1 MPSVSQ
7 FLFVHPDQNAVN
19 GLYAPTRGCR
29 GRIDATGESPS
40 DGGQFHLP
48 RGGQLSAAVNNEQN
62 AALAPAAYGLGARNT
77 LTPLDRPNIDLSVVP
92 ASNTWSMSLW
102 SLSRSKPGR
111 DDSFAPLEDG
121 EGSTFGVVEDSDT
134 SHVEQ
139 VEGLHGDRAP
149 QLGRPGGGE
158 VRIRDGEIDHPMR
171 RDVLRPQLV
180 HLHHAGDRPLDTREE
195 EAGVARSLSVGRA
208 HRFPAEH

>member
-1 MPSVSQ
+1 MRRAS
-7 FLFVHPDQNAVN
+7 L
-19 GLYAPTRGCR
+19 
-29 GRIDATGESPS
+29 PS

-48 RGGQLSAAVNNEQN
+48 RGGQLSAAVNN
-62 AALAPAAYGLGARNT
+62 AYELGARNT
-77 LTPLDRPNIDLSVVP
+77 LTPLDRSNIDLSVVP
-92 ASNTWSMSLW
+92 ASNTWSMSLR

-111 DDSFAPLEDG
+111 DDSFAPLENG

-171 RDVLRPQLV
+171 RDVLRPQLL
-180 HLHHAGDRPLDTREE
+180 HLHHAGDRPLDTRDEE
-195 EAGVARSLSVGRA
+195 DGVARSFKVGRA
-208 HRFPAEH
+208 LRLPPEHGGVELLRHIDIPARQLAPGER